1 MQLGNLAFLSGIFS
15 STSSNHASH
24 MSRLSFVG
32 KARRRLGGWN
42 IRKGMKW
49 GKLHFDL
56 GSFLVAG
63 WRKNDPSDRWVVGF
77 FGKFLDESCFQGGG
91 PPEIEPTST
100 ELRGRMSIWMRPD
113 AIQVTRPRRN
123 SYPLRKPI
131 WQLKIHHLKIYSRI
145 FHCHVSFP
153 EGLNG
158 FQLANSLVISS

>member
-91 PPEIEPTST
+91 STGNWANINRIKRPHVHLNASWCNSSDQTKKEFLPPSKTDMAIENPPFKD
-100 ELRGRMSIWMRPD
+100 LFQD
-113 AIQVTRPRRN
+113 F
-123 SYPLRKPI
+123 PLP
-131 WQLKIHHLKIYSRI
+131 
-145 FHCHVSFP
+145 C
-153 EGLNG
+153 
-158 FQLANSLVISS
+158 